1 LIPQFPTIIISD
13 LFALVYLLKDTSSD
27 ILSLTIGVILI
38 NKQEYLRLLKQH
50 MNSLDTDT
58 SLQIM
63 TQVLRTFD
71 EKSAK
76 GMSEREI
83 IEQLGNPVKL
93 ISNFQSDIPIP
104 DIPSGS
110 EAGTE
115 IIDEKIPLTEE
126 ESDISSIK
134 NEFPAAFIT
143 KESQGSR
150 SNTSTILRFLLG
162 LMIGLPVLL
171 VFGMVVIAGI
181 IIAAVAFLQG
191 LIMTFDL
198 PYQIWQ
204 FPFTVREDFSLLVG
218 IGLIM
223 VGSGLV
229 TLFLS
234 ALIGVYHGFKNLF
247 KGNFR

>member
-1 LIPQFPTIIISD
+1 M
-13 LFALVYLLKDTSSD
+13 
-27 ILSLTIGVILI
+27 ILI
-38 NKQEYLRLLKQH
+38 NKQEYLRLLKQY

-63 TQVLRTFD
+63 TQVMRTFD

-76 GMSEREI
+76 GLSEREI
-83 IEQLGNPVKL
+83 IEQLGNPAKL
-93 ISNFQSDIPIP
+93 ISNFKSDNPKADIPYEN
-104 DIPSGS
+104 D
-110 EAGTE
+110 AGTE
-115 IIDEKIPLTEE
+115 IIEKKIPLTEE
-126 ESDISSIK
+126 ESDISSTK
-134 NEFPAAFIT
+134 NEIPADFII
-143 KESQGSR
+143 KENQGSR

-171 VFGMVVIAGI
+171 VLGMVVIAGI

-204 FPFTVREDFSLLVG
+204 FPFTIREDFSLLVG

-234 ALIGVYHGFKNLF
+234 ALAGVYHGFKNLF